1 MKTIIALAL
10 ALGIVS
16 AVVVYAG
23 ATWQVQN
30 AGPPPAAR
38 FAAALASETEGQ
50 TAMLAP
56 SRPAPSVSWRWP
68 AITGGAVA
76 VVVAAAGAAFILT
89 GKR

>member
-16 AVVVYAG
+16 AVVVYAV

-38 FAAALASETEGQ
+38 FAAALARDHRRRSCGRRRGRRRGVHLDRQ
-50 TAMLAP
+50 AVTAGLATA
-56 SRPAPSVSWRWP
+56 R
-68 AITGGAVA
+68 
-76 VVVAAAGAAFILT
+76 
-89 GKR
+89 